1 MLHVLVVVTW
11 IGLIFATALSFQFL
25 LNWLLTLTLGV
36 YLLLRWRAKR
46 PRRAL
51 HHQRAPTTWS
61 SPYARSSVAAIRPVG
76 AHSTAH
82 STTGGT
88 SKASRHWR

>member
-1 MLHVLVVVTW
+1 MLHVLLVVTW

-25 LNWLLTLTLGV
+25 LNWLLTLTLGA

-46 PRRAL
+46 LPRPP

-76 AHSTAH
+76 AHSR
-82 STTGGT
+82 TGGT